1 MGKSNVVYLC
11 VWSGDA
17 KHALELAAGR
27 YPGIEIRE
35 FPQRKLRISGLAQ
48 RIRLLRG
55 FSGQAIIFYFES
67 VADFKHRQVLVCFQ
81 LLHRCR
87 ETVLCDNRGH
97 WEAIRNTGILRSA
110 PTILRSLLLDAGS
123 IIFWWGY
130 LHLKLKRAKPVAYAA
145 IGEPEIAYLIPSP
158 ASIGS
163 GGGAISHIRGFL
175 YGLRN
180 AGLSCRVFSGTE
192 LVQDAFPN
200 EVIPARKRAYFFWGA
215 VMLAYNFVYVRGVHR
230 YLGSSRPRFFYQRH
244 LAFSIAGALLSRRLK
259 VPLIL
264 EYNGSEVWMADHWD
278 PNPLRGWIE
287 LCEEV
292 TLRCATRIVVVSE
305 VLRESLLAKGVP
317 AERIRVNP
325 NAVDPDYFYPGRGRM
340 PGRKHLAADPEEVL
354 IGFVGSFSF
363 WHGIQILQQA
373 IASLL
378 DDCLSNTPAPRLRF
392 VLMGDGLLHGEMR
405 SALAAYEQSGQ
416 VIFTGPLPRNKVA
429 EYLDACDILVS
440 PHVPMPDGSKFFGS
454 PTKLFEYMAMG
465 KGIVASRLDQLA
477 EVLEH
482 DRTALLVTPGDPEEL
497 AAAILR
503 LALDRAK
510 REALGA
516 AARKAAVERHSWAR
530 NVACALGDMPAETAD
545 RLESQGVMTAS

>member
-1 MGKSNVVYLC
+1 MGKSDVTYLC

-17 KHALELAAGR
+17 KRALDLASNR
-27 YPGIEIRE
+27 FPGLEIRE
-35 FPQRKLRISGLAQ
+35 FPHRKLRISGLTQ

-55 FSGQAIIFYFES
+55 IRGQAIIFYFES
-67 VADFKHRQVLVCFQ
+67 LEDFKHRQVLACFH
-81 LLHRCR
+81 LLHRCQ

-97 WEAIRNTGILRSA
+97 WESMQNIDILRSA
-110 PTILRSLLLDAGS
+110 PGILRSLVLDAGS
-123 IIFWWGY
+123 IIFWWFY
-130 LHLKLKRAKPVAYAA
+130 LRGWLKRAKPVASTA
-145 IGEPEIAYLIPSP
+145 GGDPEIAYLIPNP
-158 ASIGS
+158 ASMGA

-175 YGLRN
+175 CGVKT
-180 AGLSCRVFSGTE
+180 AGLTCRVFSGTG
-192 LVQDAFPN
+192 LAQDAFPN
-200 EVIPARKRAYFFWGA
+200 EIVPTRMRPYFFWGA
-215 VMLAYNFVYVRGVHR
+215 VMLAYNFVYARGVES
-230 YLGSSRPRFFYQRH
+230 YLGPSRPRFFYQRH
-244 LAFSIAGALLSRRLK
+244 LAFSITGALLSKRLK

-278 PNPLRGWIE
+278 PNPLRGWIG

-292 TLRCATRIVVVSE
+292 TLRSASRIVVVSK
-305 VLRESLLAKGVP
+305 VLRDSLLAKGIP
-317 AERIRVNP
+317 ADRIRVNP
-325 NAVDPDYFYPGRGRM
+325 NAVDPDYFYPGRGRES
-340 PGRKHLAADPEEVL
+340 GRKQLAIDPNEVL

-363 WHGIQILQQA
+363 WHGIEILQQA

-378 DDCLSNTPAPRLRF
+378 SKQAACSLRF

-405 SALAAYEQSGQ
+405 SALAAYEHTRQ
-416 VIFTGPLPRNKVA
+416 VIFTGPLPPNKVA

-497 AAAILR
+497 AAAVER
-503 LALDRAK
+503 LALDQTK

-516 AARKAAVERHSWAR
+516 AARRAAVQRHSWSH
-530 NVACALGDMPAETAD
+530 NVACALGDMPAQTAD
-545 RLESQGVMTAS
+545 SLDARGVMTAS